1 MKHTKTDNKTDLV
14 IKLFTLQG
22 DRNAY
27 MSSMTLVV
35 IGYAG
40 ITFWLNEIR
49 ENSSLW
55 LVWMLIIIQLILYF
69 SIFVISYQRAQ
80 LIGIK
85 RFGII
90 PFIILAILGRV
101 ENWEIFIIPLLLITM
116 FLLSAKYVNKI
127 ENKLKT

>member
-1 MKHTKTDNKTDLV
+1 M
-14 IKLFTLQG
+14 
-22 DRNAY
+22 
-27 MSSMTLVV
+27 
-35 IGYAG
+35 
-40 ITFWLNEIR
+40 
-49 ENSSLW
+49 
-55 LVWMLIIIQLILYF
+55 ILYF